1 MRYLKTRWL
10 KVDSIFSIS
19 STLLVSVPS
28 TTEWNRDSNRLR
40 SMSTMFESRPPAD
53 VPERLALTVAMLG
66 VDFEFELEFG
76 FEICLV
82 VAAVG
87 LLF

>member
-1 MRYLKTRWL
+1 
-10 KVDSIFSIS
+10 
-19 STLLVSVPS
+19 
-28 TTEWNRDSNRLR
+28 
-40 SMSTMFESRPPAD
+40 MSTMFESRPPAD